1 MNKYRI
7 EIKWAFIFVVMS
19 LVWMTIE
26 KLVGLH
32 DKHIDKHETLTN
44 LIAIPA
50 IAIYI
55 LALFDKRKNYYENA
69 MTYKQGFRCGLV
81 ITIIVALLSPLT
93 QIITSKIITPD
104 YFNNAINYTVANGR
118 YTQAE
123 AEQFFNLN
131 NYIVYGI
138 IGALVMGLIT
148 TAIFAFFVRN
158 RK

>member
-7 EIKWAFIFVVMS
+7 EIKWAFIFAGIT
-19 LVWMTIE
+19 LLWMLLE
-26 KLVGLH
+26 RLVGLH
-32 DKHIDKHETLTN
+32 DKHINKHEMLTN

-55 LALFDKRKNYYENA
+55 LALMDKRKNYYENA
-69 MTYKQGFRCGLV
+69 MTYKQGFISGLV
-81 ITIIVALLSPLT
+81 ISIIVAILSPIT
-93 QIITSKIITPD
+93 QIITSKVITPD
-104 YFNNAINYTVANGR
+104 YFHNAINYTVVDGK
-118 YTQAE
+118 YTRAE

-131 NYIVYGI
+131 NYIIYGM
-138 IGALVMGLIT
+138 IGALVMGVVT